1 MPAYAARNAA
11 ISAISITV
19 NTTALSVFRR
29 IKPLMDSDDA
39 HYMRLALKQ
48 ADEAYK
54 QDEVPVGAILI
65 IGNEIIASAHNT
77 KESTSDPTAH
87 AELNAIKAGVQKTGN
102 QYLTDATLY
111 VTKEPCVMCA
121 GAMVN
126 ARLGKLV
133 YGCSDTRFGA
143 INSRY
148 QIASDPALNHQ
159 VAVSAGILEQECA
172 EILKK
177 FFKLRR

>member
-1 MPAYAARNAA
+1 MRNCVMLKNL
-11 ISAISITV
+11 IVMEENREICEK
-19 NTTALSVFRR
+19 
-29 IKPLMDSDDA
+29 KPLMGNDDE

-65 IGNEIIASAHNT
+65 IGDEIIASAHNT

-87 AELNAIKAGVQKTGN
+87 AELNVIKDGALKSGN

-133 YGCSDTRFGA
+133 YGCSDKRFGA

-159 VAVSAGILEQECA
+159 VTLLSGVLEQECA
-172 EILKK
+172 KILKS